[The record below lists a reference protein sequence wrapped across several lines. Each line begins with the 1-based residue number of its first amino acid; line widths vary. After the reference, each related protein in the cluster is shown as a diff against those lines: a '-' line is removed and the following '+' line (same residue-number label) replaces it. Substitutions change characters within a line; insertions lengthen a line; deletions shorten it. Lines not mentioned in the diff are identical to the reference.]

1 MKILI
6 APDSFKNALSAL
18 DVAHSLEKG
27 ILRSIPEAETR
38 IVPMADGGEGT
49 VESLIDATGGKRVNI
64 RVKDPLSRDVE
75 SSFGI
80 TGDGSTAVIEM
91 AAASGIQLI
100 KPEEKDPWN
109 TTTYGTGEL
118 IKAALDSGCRT
129 ILLGIGGS
137 ATNDCGSGMATAL
150 GVKFMDKNGNPVNQ
164 GGGALAEVERID
176 MGRLDPRIAESTI
189 LVACDVTNPL
199 TGPQG
204 ASCVYGP
211 QKGADD
217 SMVKK
222 LDENLSTFARVI
234 KNQLGKEVGDI
245 PGAGAAGG
253 LGAGLIAFLDAKL
266 VEGVPAIAERIGLED
281 DIKWADLVIT
291 GEGGMDFQTQYGK
304 TPYGVAQIARKYN
317 KPVIAVAG
325 TIGEGADV
333 LYDMG
338 ISAMYSILESP
349 MSLDEAIA
357 KTPLLL
363 ETAGERIGRILLIGK

>member
-18 DVAHSLEKG
+18 DVANSLEKG
-27 ILRSIPEAETR
+27 ILRSIPDAETR
-38 IVPMADGGEGT
+38 TVPMADGGEGT
-49 VESLIDATGGKRVNI
+49 VESLIDATGGKRVSI

-176 MGRLDPRIAESTI
+176 LGRLDPRIAESTI

-199 TGPQG
+199 TGKNGGYPFTCGSFPQEI
-204 ASCVYGP
+204 
-211 QKGADD
+211 Q
-217 SMVKK
+217 
-222 LDENLSTFARVI
+222 
-234 KNQLGKEVGDI
+234 
-245 PGAGAAGG
+245 
-253 LGAGLIAFLDAKL
+253 
-266 VEGVPAIAERIGLED
+266 
-281 DIKWADLVIT
+281 
-291 GEGGMDFQTQYGK
+291 QT
-304 TPYGVAQIARKYN
+304 V
-317 KPVIAVAG
+317 
-325 TIGEGADV
+325 
-333 LYDMG
+333 
-338 ISAMYSILESP
+338 
-349 MSLDEAIA
+349 
-357 KTPLLL
+357 
-363 ETAGERIGRILLIGK
+363 